1 MDDKEL
7 IKEKLNIVDLIS
19 EYLPLK
25 KAGVNFKANCPF
37 HNEKTPS
44 FVVSPE
50 RQIWHCFGCSKGG
63 DCYTFLMEYENLEL
77 PEALRIL
84 AKKAGVELLETSSWD
99 SGISSKKEKIYKLNS
114 LALGF
119 YHFLLTKHNIGK
131 KALLYLLQKRKIKEG
146 VLNTFMIGFAPGL
159 NNALSNYLI
168 SKKKYK
174 KEDLTEAGLATQRG
188 GDIVDFFTNRIIFPL
203 ADHRGN
209 IIGFSGRVLDDQQ
222 ALGSK
227 YVNTRE
233 TIVYHKGDVF
243 FGLNI
248 AKDEIKKENQAIV
261 TEGEFDVISAF
272 QEGIKNIIAV
282 KGTALTENQVNL
294 LSRFTQ
300 KVSLCFD
307 MDKAGQDAIKRS
319 LPILE
324 KKGLI
329 TTVVLIADGKDPDES
344 IKNGPL
350 AFKKAIQNDVG
361 IYDYLISKFFSEFDK
376 KTIDGKRKISDELLP
391 ILQGIENEIVKEH
404 YFKKLALE
412 LDTSYESIVKQAER
426 RVKKDS
432 ISLKTIELKDKRSRE
447 EILEEY
453 LLSLILQAKDFI
465 NVFKKAKDI
474 LENSLPK
481 NSSYQKILNML
492 FSFEN
497 ENKTSFD
504 DKKFINS
511 LPSELLDAYN
521 TSYLNPLPKFEEEKT
536 YLEEAE
542 KVARELKVVYL
553 KSRIKAVSE
562 KIKNK
567 EKEGK
572 KEELE
577 VFEKELSNLL
587 QYLQKTQISPS

>member
-1 MDDKEL
+1 MDQVSKIREKIDL
-7 IKEKLNIVDLIS
+7 ISLIS
-19 EYLPLK
+19 EYIPLK
-25 KAGVNFKANCPF
+25 KMGRNFKTNCPF

-44 FVVSPE
+44 FIVSPE

-63 DCYTFLMEYENLEL
+63 DCYTFLMEYENLEF

-84 AKKAGVELLETSSWD
+84 AKKAGVELLESSSWE

-119 YHFLLTKHNIGK
+119 YHYLLTKHNIGK

-168 SKKKYK
+168 DKKKYK
-174 KEDLTEAGLATQRG
+174 KEDLIEAGLATQRG

-209 IIGFSGRVLDDQQ
+209 IIGFSGRVLEDQQ
-222 ALGSK
+222 ILGSK

-248 AKDEIKKENQAIV
+248 AKDEIKKDNQAIM

-272 QEGIKNIIAV
+272 QEGVKNIIAV

-324 KKGLI
+324 KKGLT
-329 TTVVLIADGKDPDES
+329 TTVILLAGGKDPDES
-344 IKNGPL
+344 IKSDPL
-350 AFKKAIQNDVG
+350 TFKKAIKNDIG

-412 LDTSYESIVKQAER
+412 LDTSYESIIKQAER
-426 RVKKDS
+426 LVKRDAGS
-432 ISLKTIELKDKRSRE
+432 FKTTGSKDKRSRE
-447 EILEEY
+447 EVLEEY
-453 LLSLILQAKDFI
+453 LLALILQANDFVS
-465 NVFKKAKDI
+465 VFKKAKDI

-481 NSSYQKILNML
+481 NSSYQKILDML

-497 ENKTSFD
+497 ENKTPFD

-536 YLEEAE
+536 YLEEVE
-542 KVARELKVVYL
+542 KVASELKVVYL
-553 KSRIKAVSE
+553 RSRIKAVSE

-577 VFEKELSNLL
+577 VFEKELSSLL